1 MKKLQLGVGLS
12 GLFYGAVMVIGL
24 STLVSCENSDQL
36 GLEITPPGER
46 FAYHIDSVTSI
57 RMSTIRQDSLTSD
70 KRSAVLLGATQNE
83 SFGSTKAS
91 FMSQLRLSS
100 NDVDFGDDIK
110 LDSVILF
117 LKYLNYYGDTSLV
130 HNLRIYELTDDLYF
144 DSTYYSN
151 HDISNFYDP
160 ANTIAEISYTP
171 RPSLDSLAITLDESI
186 GLKILEADTANLD
199 NNTVFLEYFKG
210 LYFEADVAGSPGA
223 MIYYNLAGG
232 ESRMSLYYSNA
243 EDDSLKYD
251 VLINTNCTWVNLYEH
266 DYSQSEVSE
275 VLTDTLYDNDIVYAQ
290 AMAGLRASVQIEF
303 SDSLLAMADL
313 GIAINKAEL
322 IFPIKEEYNSEVF
335 TKPVS
340 LSVFGSKTDGT
351 NEFIDDILLG
361 QAYYGGSFK
370 EDKNAY
376 VFNIARHVQRILDPS
391 PDDRLTNNGL
401 FLVVNNARVSGNHV
415 ALDNSQSET
424 GAHLI
429 ITYTVIN

>member
-160 ANTIAEISYTP
+160 
-171 RPSLDSLAITLDESI
+171 
-186 GLKILEADTANLD
+186 
-199 NNTVFLEYFKG
+199 
-210 LYFEADVAGSPGA
+210 
-223 MIYYNLAGG
+223 
-232 ESRMSLYYSNA
+232 
-243 EDDSLKYD
+243 
-251 VLINTNCTWVNLYEH
+251 
-266 DYSQSEVSE
+266 
-275 VLTDTLYDNDIVYAQ
+275 
-290 AMAGLRASVQIEF
+290 
-303 SDSLLAMADL
+303 
-313 GIAINKAEL
+313 
-322 IFPIKEEYNSEVF
+322 
-335 TKPVS
+335 
-340 LSVFGSKTDGT
+340 
-351 NEFIDDILLG
+351 
-361 QAYYGGSFK
+361 
-370 EDKNAY
+370 
-376 VFNIARHVQRILDPS
+376 
-391 PDDRLTNNGL
+391 
-401 FLVVNNARVSGNHV
+401 
-415 ALDNSQSET
+415 
-424 GAHLI
+424 
-429 ITYTVIN
+429 